1 MMMLGSHGNTGNVSG
16 QKPQKQQQQWCAS
29 RFRRQAGIKQLIHL
43 LVMLASLATP
53 SSTGTSTVSVKQQQQ
68 HEGVKGHTEATP
80 HAQNDTHS

>member
-1 MMMLGSHGNTGNVSG
+1 MDGLVADGIDLLAPAAARLLALGLRLGRGGRGGEVV
-16 QKPQKQQQQWCAS
+16 CAP
-29 RFRRQAGIKQLIHL
+29 R
-43 LVMLASLATP
+43 ATCTVGAVP